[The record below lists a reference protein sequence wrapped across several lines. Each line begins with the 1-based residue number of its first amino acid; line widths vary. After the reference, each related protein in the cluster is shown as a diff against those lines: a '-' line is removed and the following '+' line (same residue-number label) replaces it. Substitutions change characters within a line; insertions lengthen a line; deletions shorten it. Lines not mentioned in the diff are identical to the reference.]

1 MEVAMGNIRSVVF
14 WIAALGVI
22 PSAASA
28 QVTAV
33 GYAFGAPGF
42 ATCGCVESI
51 TTLHA
56 GGGGEARIADT
67 FGVSADVGYLGPFE
81 YFSEGFGMLSVNGS
95 FYLQTSGGDHRVRP
109 FATTG
114 YTMAFRDGHAHMWN
128 VGGGVD
134 YWTSERVGVR
144 FEVRDHIWVNDG
156 TAHFWGPRIGIVV
169 RGR

>member
-1 MEVAMGNIRSVVF
+1 MKKIKAVTF
-14 WIAALGVI
+14 WIAMIGAI
-22 PSAASA
+22 PAAASA

-42 ATCGCVESI
+42 ATCGCGESM

-67 FGVSADVGYLGPFE
+67 LGIGADVGYLGPFE

-95 FYLQTSGGDHRVRP
+95 YYLQTPGGGHRIRP
-109 FATTG
+109 FVTTG
-114 YTMAFRDGHAHMWN
+114 YTMAFRDGNAHLWN
-128 VGGGVD
+128 VGGGLD
-134 YWTSERVGVR
+134 YWTSRRVGLR
-144 FEVRDHIWVNDG
+144 FEVRDHIWVDEG
-156 TAHFWGPRIGIVV
+156 RAHFWGPRIGIVV